1 MKNVPST
8 VQLPSGVPPSP
19 YAQSLHRTLTDI
31 LGRHARALAAI
42 PNVVG
47 FGTTHPATNGAQGD
61 FVWNS
66 APVETGTAGAKYV
79 VIGWSCVATNT
90 WVEARVLTGN

>member
-1 MKNVPST
+1 MANVPAT
-8 VQLPSGVPPSP
+8 VQLPSGVPPTP
-19 YAQSLHRTLTDI
+19 YAQALNRTLTDI

-47 FGTTHPATNGAQGD
+47 FGGTYPPTAGAPGD
-61 FVWNS
+61 FVWNN
-66 APVETGTAGAKYV
+66 APTEQGIAGAKYV
-79 VIGWSCVATNT
+79 VLGWSCVVGGT